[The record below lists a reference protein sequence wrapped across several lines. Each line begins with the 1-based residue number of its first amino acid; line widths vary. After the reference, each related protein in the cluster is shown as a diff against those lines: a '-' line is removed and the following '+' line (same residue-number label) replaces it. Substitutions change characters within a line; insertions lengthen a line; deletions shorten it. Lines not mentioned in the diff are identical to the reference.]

1 MKKLIY
7 LLLLAPV
14 LAFSQASTDYL
25 IFEINTMSIDNDKAP
40 MVENAMGAHNKKYH
54 ASGPAGVRV
63 YNVQTGKGSG
73 DYKWVMGPTTWA
85 ALDNRPD
92 DDAHNLDWDANVER
106 NLNEGGNGEYIRFDP
121 SLSRFPKDFNVDKLF
136 VRYIDVVRGKF
147 EEVKE
152 MLKKINRVYAEKIPG
167 ETYGIYYN
175 EIPSSSSGRDIT
187 VVSFFNSWAWM
198 SADDNFNAKYDE
210 IFGKGSA
217 AAMWKTW
224 EMATVGQECEI
235 WIYNEK
241 LSGLPPMVKAAERQ

>member
-14 LAFSQASTDYL
+14 MAFSQTATDYL
-25 IFEINTMSIDNDKAP
+25 IFEIATMSVDNDKVAQ
-40 MVENAMGAHNKKYH
+40 VENAMSAHNKKYH
-54 ASGPAGVRV
+54 ASGGAGVRV
-63 YNVQTGKGSG
+63 YSVLTGKGSG

-85 ALDNRPD
+85 ALDNRPG

-106 NLNEGGNGEYIRFDP
+106 NLNEGGNAEYIRFDTD
-121 SLSRFPKDFNVDKLF
+121 LSRFPKDFNIDKLF
-136 VRYIDVVRGKF
+136 VRYVDVVRGKM

-152 MLKKINRVYAEKIPG
+152 ILKKINRVYKEKIPG

-175 EIPSSSSGRDIT
+175 EVPSTSSGRDIT
-187 VVSFFNSWAWM
+187 IVSFFNSWAWM

-217 AAMWKTW
+217 VAMWKTW

-235 WIYNEK
+235 WEYKEE
-241 LSGLPPMVKAAERQ
+241 LSGLPAMVKAAERQ